1 MWIVVEFRRGD
12 IAQTWGIY
20 ASKNN
25 AVNKLMHLMDMFA
38 DSSSSWWKILEV
50 DVDIPMNRNTQYYVA
65 IRMDWEDENDL
76 EFIGVYDQM
85 DMIPEHDRNDA
96 TVWIDTLVLDA

>member
-20 ASKNN
+20 SIKNN
-25 AVNKLMHLMDMFA
+25 ALNKLHHLMDMFA
-38 DSSSSWWKILEV
+38 ESSSSWWKILEV
-50 DVDIPMNRNTQYYVA
+50 EPQIPLNRNTQYYVA

-76 EFIGVYDQM
+76 EFVGVYEQM
-85 DMIPEHDRNDA
+85 DLIAEHDRNDA
-96 TVWIDTLVLDA
+96 TVWIDTLMLDA